1 MLGSSPGSISQV
13 KDCLKKKRSIAG
25 KTGFKPLSVAIMFYF
40 ASMARRTST
49 G

>member
-1 MLGSSPGSISQV
+1 MSGSSPGSISQV

-25 KTGFKPLSVAIMFYF
+25 KTGFRPSVAIMFYF
-40 ASMARRTST
+40 ASMARRTNA